1 MEKILRHE
9 NLIYPEM
16 RNIHKNSYKKV
27 KNNNMPK
34 VLIVATSRKT
44 RGGITSVLKA
54 HETGEQWKRFH
65 CHWVQ
70 THRDGPAWR
79 KLWYFTSGM
88 IDFLFRIPFYDI
100 VHIHTADYGTE
111 RRKRIFA
118 RLSKLFGKKLIV
130 HLHSSG
136 SEFSIGGEYRDLYRY
151 SFTHADKVIALSNM
165 WRDEILNNYHLPSEK
180 VEVLY
185 NPCPKVVPSKL
196 CERDSYVLYAGTLTH
211 RKGYD
216 DLIKAFALVS
226 PNFPE
231 WRLKFAGN
239 GEIEEGKRIATEL
252 GIDDKVVF
260 LGWIN
265 GEEKDKVFRHAS
277 IYCLPS
283 YSEGFS
289 MGVLDAWAY
298 HLPVVTTPV
307 GGIPDVAIDGENVL
321 LFTPGDIVEMS
332 QKLKYIITNDTLR
345 TKLTKASLQLSS
357 NGFCVKEITKQLS
370 KLYQSLQ

>member
-1 MEKILRHE
+1 
-9 NLIYPEM
+9 
-16 RNIHKNSYKKV
+16 
-27 KNNNMPK
+27 MPK

-44 RGGITSVLKA
+44 RGGITSVIKA

-79 KLWYFTSGM
+79 KVWYFTSGM

-100 VHIHTADYGTE
+100 VYIHTADYGTE

-118 RLSKLFGKKLIV
+118 WLTKLFGKKLIV

-136 SEFSIGGEYRDLYRY
+136 PEFSIGGEYRDLYRY

-165 WRDEILNNYHLPSEK
+165 WRDEILNEYDLPSEK

-185 NPCPKVVPSKL
+185 NPCPKVTSSDFN
-196 CERDSYVLYAGTLTH
+196 EREKYILFAGTLTH

-216 DLIKAFALVS
+216 DLIKAFAEVS
-226 PNFPE
+226 HKFPE
-231 WRLKFAGN
+231 WRIKLAGN
-239 GEIEEGKRIATEL
+239 GEIEEGKQLAAKFGIANK
-252 GIDDKVVF
+252 IDF

-265 GEEKDKVFRHAS
+265 GKEKDKIFRYAS

-283 YSEGFS
+283 YSEGFP

-298 HLPVVTTPV
+298 HLPVITTPV

-321 LFTPGDIVEMS
+321 LFTPGDI
-332 QKLKYIITNDTLR
+332 
-345 TKLTKASLQLSS
+345 AALS
-357 NGFCVKEITKQLS
+357 KQLS
-370 KLYQSLQ
+370 KAISSCELRLKLSDSSCKLSTSIFDISTICNNLSAIYSSLSNK